1 MQETVSGYK
10 FRIFHHCPG
19 GRVWGGQAV
28 VELAAWG
35 FGHPSP
41 VNGSWKTGAH
51 FHAKGWGLLQGALAL
66 VLRWHE
72 DNPAQ
77 RPEQGTPRP
86 LVASGPGTQ
95 QRQRRFRMEA
105 PRSIPGR
112 LADNTF
118 ALHYDFSNT

>member
-51 FHAKGWGLLQGALAL
+51 FHAKGWGLPQGALAL

-77 RPEQGTPRP
+77 RPEQGTPQTPGGFRP
-86 LVASGPGTQ
+86 WDTTEAAEVSDGGSKKHS
-95 QRQRRFRMEA
+95 RQA
-105 PRSIPGR
+105 G
-112 LADNTF
+112 
-118 ALHYDFSNT
+118 